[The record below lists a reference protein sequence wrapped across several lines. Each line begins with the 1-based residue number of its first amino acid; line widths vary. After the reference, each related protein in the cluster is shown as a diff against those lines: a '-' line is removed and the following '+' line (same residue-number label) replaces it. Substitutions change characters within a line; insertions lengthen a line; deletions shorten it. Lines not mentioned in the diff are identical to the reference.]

1 MEIRTLN
8 PGDEERL
15 RAIRLASL
23 GDSPD
28 AFASTLEAELAY
40 PAEHWSN
47 LVESDK
53 DAVFVAHDDEDDRWL
68 GIAGVG
74 IDWDDATGSFI
85 WGMWV
90 EPKARG
96 LGAGARLLDRTLEWA
111 KDRPTRRVRLWV
123 TDTNDVARRLYES
136 RGFRP
141 SRETKPHPP
150 DPRLTEIEMYLEFED

>member
-1 MEIRTLN
+1 MEIRTLG

-28 AFASTLEAELAY
+28 AFASTLEAELAF
-40 PAEHWSN
+40 PAEHWTK
-47 LVESDK
+47 LVESDQ
-53 DAVFVAHDDEDDRWL
+53 DALFVAHDDDRWL

-74 IDWDDATGSFI
+74 IDWDDAGGSFI

-90 EPKARG
+90 DPKARG
-96 LGAGARLLDRTLEWA
+96 LGAGARLLDRTIEWA
-111 KDRPTRRVRLWV
+111 KERPTSRVRLWV
-123 TDTNDVARRLYES
+123 TDTNDAAGRLYES

-141 SRETKPHPP
+141 TGVTKPHPP
-150 DPRLTEIEMYLEFED
+150 DPSLTEVEMYLEFED